1 MAEDISTGNKE
12 MITIILHSTAYDRV
26 SCALCLALAAL
37 SAGMEAH
44 MLLTA
49 EGIKRFTKDNLNGI
63 GDETPLRLH
72 TEIKEGLEKGAIQPL
87 DEQLACAREMGLKI
101 YACPNAMA
109 TYKVAKRN
117 LVGVD
122 KLMGLV
128 TFIKLASGAQA
139 NWYI

>member
-1 MAEDISTGNKE
+1 MTEDIIDENKE
-12 MITIILHSTAYDRV
+12 RITIMLHSTAYDRV

-37 SAGMEAH
+37 SSGMEVH

-49 EGIKRFTKDNLNGI
+49 EGIKRFTKDSLTSI
-63 GDETPLRLH
+63 GDETPTRLH
-72 TEIKEGLEKGAIQPL
+72 AEIKEGLEKGAMQPL
-87 DEQLACAREMGLKI
+87 DEQITCAREMGLKI

-109 TYKVAKRN
+109 TYNIAKRN

-128 TFIKLASGAQA
+128 TFLKIACGAQA